1 MNNTQILAIHCKDK
15 VEVGK
20 LENADNCFICGNEIT
35 KGIQVKKVISSNFT
49 NFDICKNINGKNCCQ
64 DCATTIKNADLRK
77 NSFIADKDHL
87 YSLKKNDIE
96 NYIFNLDKYVK
107 GEFVVGITTSF
118 KKHNSFRC
126 RVNLDT
132 SRFFIR
138 QEDREYL
145 FNVEE
150 MKYLYDKLNEAYLQF
165 SKDEILSGNYST
177 IAIEQFGLEKFI
189 EFENVFK
196 KYRKSY
202 QFELLVYI
210 LNSER
215 RNEYIKQKQQAQKEE
230 KARLKALEK
239 ERKKK
244 ENKEDKKQNG

>member
-1 MNNTQILAIHCKDK
+1 MNNTQILAKHCKT
-15 VEVGK
+15 VEVNE
-20 LENADNCFICGNEIT
+20 LEEVDNCFLCGCEIT
-35 KGIQVKKVISSNFT
+35 KGIPVKKVISSNFT
-49 NFDICKNINGKNCCQ
+49 NFEFCKNINGKYCCK
-64 DCATTIKNADLRK
+64 DCAATIKNADLRK
-77 NSFIADKDHL
+77 NSFVADKDNL
-87 YSLKKNDIE
+87 YLLKKNDIE
-96 NYIFNLDKYVK
+96 NYLFDLDKYVK
-107 GEFVVGITTSF
+107 DEFVVGITVSF

-126 RVNLDT
+126 RVNQDT
-132 SRFFIR
+132 SKYYIR
-138 QEDREYL
+138 QEDKEFL
-145 FNVEE
+145 FDAKE
-150 MKYLYDKLNEAYLQF
+150 MKYLYDKLNDAYLQF

-189 EFENVFK
+189 EYENLFK
-196 KYRKSY
+196 KYRKTY

-244 ENKEDKKQNG
+244 QNKEDKK

>member
-1 MNNTQILAIHCKDK
+1 MNNTQILAKHCKA
-15 VEVGK
+15 VEVNE
-20 LENADNCFICGNEIT
+20 LEETDNCFLCGCEIT
-35 KGIQVKKVISSNFT
+35 KGIPVKKVISSNFT
-49 NFDICKNINGKNCCQ
+49 NFEFCKNINGKYCCK
-64 DCATTIKNADLRK
+64 DCAATIKNADLRK
-77 NSFIADKDHL
+77 NSFVADKDNL
-87 YSLKKNDIE
+87 YLLKKNYIE
-96 NYIFNLDKYVK
+96 NYLFDLDKYVK
-107 GEFVVGITTSF
+107 DEFVVGITVSF

-126 RVNLDT
+126 RVNQDT
-132 SRFFIR
+132 SKYYIR
-138 QEDREYL
+138 QEDKEFL
-145 FNVEE
+145 FDAKE
-150 MKYLYDKLNEAYLQF
+150 MKYLYDKLNDAYLQF

-189 EFENVFK
+189 EYENLFK
-196 KYRKSY
+196 KYRKTY

-244 ENKEDKKQNG
+244 EKQNKEDKK